1 MKWASIYDVDRF
13 LGLFDP
19 LPPLCAQNLIV
30 AQIWGIYDPLLP
42 LQCGRHIRKPP
53 NAAKYHLSCATDSN
67 IARASLCVRVV
78 REPPSAFPSSILSL
92 ASASFSP
99 PTIRNHPHPSER
111 EREAEERPSYS
122 AL

>member
-1 MKWASIYDVDRF
+1 MTLTDFWDCLTPSPLFVHKIY
-13 LGLFDP
+13 
-19 LPPLCAQNLIV
+19 IV